1 MDSRSYRA
9 SFTRDCRHFSYKC
22 VWRFEGMVRKDKSE
36 QETEVQFYPWE
47 DILNEAGFE
56 TALETNSERLDQ
68 RVYHCPFHDDK
79 APSLSI
85 NLDSGKWICYANCGA
100 GTLDSFI
107 SKYTGWSRLQTD
119 VFIRKF
125 SENVGLQLQDTWN
138 TAEEV
143 EAPLEEVNLEYT
155 KGEVPNWIFDREFTA
170 KTLIDAEAGTNGRG
184 GLVLPIRDDR
194 GVIVGSVTRQP
205 SGYNPKYLYSF
216 GLKKSK
222 IVYGLYNIDESSFI
236 CLTEGILD
244 TLWLK
249 QHNFESIAIL
259 GASLS
264 KKQESLINTLHTS
277 ELVLC
282 LDNDETGIAASR
294 QIASKLSKHRLVSF
308 ARLPDGYKDIQEIR
322 DASLLHSVITNR
334 TVLGLEGS
342 FKKW

>member
-1 MDSRSYRA
+1 
-9 SFTRDCRHFSYKC
+9 
-22 VWRFEGMVRKDKSE
+22 MVRKEKSE

-56 TALETNSERLDQ
+56 TEVKGNSERIAQ
-68 RVYHCPFHDDK
+68 RVFRCPFHYDK
-79 APSLSI
+79 LHSLSI
-85 NLDSGKWICYANCGA
+85 NLDSGQWICYANCGA
-100 GTLDSFI
+100 GTLDLFI
-107 SKYTGWSRLQTD
+107 SRYTGWSRLQTD
-119 VFIRKF
+119 VFIRRF
-125 SENVGLQLQDTWN
+125 AENVEFQLHDTWN
-138 TAEEV
+138 VVEE
-143 EAPLEEVNLEYT
+143 EDTPLAEVNIEYE

-184 GLVLPIRDDR
+184 GLVLPIRDNR

-205 SGYNPKYLYSF
+205 SGLHPKYLYSF

-222 IVYGLYNIDESSFI
+222 IVYGLYNINESSFV

-259 GASLS
+259 GASMS
-264 KKQESLINTLHTS
+264 KKQESLLNTLHTS

-282 LDNDETGIAASR
+282 LDNDETGIAASQR
-294 QIASKLSKHRLVSF
+294 IASKLSKHRLVSF

-322 DASLLHSVITNR
+322 DATLLHSIIANR
-334 TVLGLEGS
+334 TDLGLEGS
-342 FKKW
+342 LKW

>member
-1 MDSRSYRA
+1 
-9 SFTRDCRHFSYKC
+9 
-22 VWRFEGMVRKDKSE
+22 MVRKDKSE

-56 TALETNSERLDQ
+56 TTEVKGNSVRLAQ
-68 RVYHCPFHDDK
+68 RVFRCPFHDDK
-79 APSLSI
+79 LPSLSI
-85 NLDSGKWICYANCGA
+85 NLDSGQWICYANCGA
-100 GTLDSFI
+100 GHLDSFI
-107 SKYTGWSRLQTD
+107 AKYTGWSRLQTD

-125 SENVGLQLQDTWN
+125 SENVEFELQDTWN
-138 TAEEV
+138 VVEE
-143 EAPLEEVNLEYT
+143 EDTPLEEVDLEYE

-184 GLVLPIRDDR
+184 GLVLPIRDNR

-205 SGYNPKYLYSF
+205 SGLHPKYLYSF

-222 IVYGLYNIDESSFI
+222 IVYGLYNINESSFV

-259 GASLS
+259 GASMS
-264 KKQESLINTLHTS
+264 KKQESLINKLHTS

-282 LDNDETGIAASR
+282 LDNDETGIAASQ

-322 DASLLHSVITNR
+322 DVNLLHSIIANR
-334 TVLGLEGS
+334 TDLGLEGS
-342 FKKW
+342 LKW